1 MNENTTPEN
10 LPAIP
15 WTPRLPKG
23 VDRVS
28 DLGTLYTLKE
38 TANYLGIS
46 VKTAR
51 RMIDRGDLAGAHQ
64 VPMAN
69 GKGTQWVVPYSSVI
83 EHENKTKA
91 QAPTSVV
98 DTELASLRDRVA
110 QLENALALQE
120 ALATERAHQLEQ
132 LHLTVRLS
140 LGAGEEPKRKLFR
153 RKGK

>member
-1 MNENTTPEN
+1 MTENTNTPN
-10 LPAIP
+10 LPAVP
-15 WTPRLPKG
+15 WTPDLPKG

-51 RMIDRGDLAGAHQ
+51 RMIDRGDLVGSHQ

-69 GKGTQWVVPYSSVI
+69 GKGSQWVVPYSSVI
-83 EHENKTKA
+83 AHENKSKA
-91 QAPTSVV
+91 QAPTSPT
-98 DTELASLRDRVA
+98 DTELASLRDRVS

-120 ALATERAHQLEQ
+120 ALATERKHELEQ
-132 LHLTVRLS
+132 LHLTVRLALS
-140 LGAGEEPKRKLFR
+140 AGEQPKRKR
-153 RKGK
+153 WGRK

>member
-1 MNENTTPEN
+1 MTENMNTPN
-10 LPAIP
+10 LPAVP
-15 WTPRLPKG
+15 WTPELPKG

-28 DLGTLYTLKE
+28 DLGTLYTLKQ
-38 TANYLGIS
+38 TADYLGIS

-69 GKGTQWVVPYSSVI
+69 GKGSQWVVPYSSVI
-83 EHENKTKA
+83 AHENKTKA
-91 QAPTSVV
+91 QAPTSQA

-132 LHLTVRLS
+132 LHTS
-140 LGAGEEPKRKLFR
+140 LRALLPAQNDRKRKR
-153 RKGK
+153 WGRK